1 MRVDGGCH
9 CGKITYEAD
18 INPDK
23 DGLCH
28 CTDCQTLTSSAFSLF
43 VPVAKENFRLRGE
56 PRVYVKTA
64 ESGNRRAQA
73 FCPEC
78 GTRIYASARRKI
90 RWCSTCGSGPRGSER
105 RSRRSRSTPSSRCEH
120 QALPGL
126 RPGRRSP
133 PFSRVHVGADA
144 PGVQRDIPN
153 LR

>member
-18 INPDK
+18 IDPDK
-23 DGLCH
+23 VGLCH

-43 VPVAKENFRLRGE
+43 VPVPKEKFRLRGE

-78 GTRIYASARRKI
+78 GTRIYASAEKDPLVFNLRLGTVRQ
-90 RWCSTCGSGPRGSER
+90 RAALSPRVQLWC
-105 RSRRSRSTPSSRCEH
+105 RS
-120 QALPGL
+120 ALPWVNGL
-126 RPGRRSP
+126 SSVPQHAKQP
-133 PFSRVHVGADA
+133 M
-144 PGVQRDIPN
+144 
-153 LR
+153 